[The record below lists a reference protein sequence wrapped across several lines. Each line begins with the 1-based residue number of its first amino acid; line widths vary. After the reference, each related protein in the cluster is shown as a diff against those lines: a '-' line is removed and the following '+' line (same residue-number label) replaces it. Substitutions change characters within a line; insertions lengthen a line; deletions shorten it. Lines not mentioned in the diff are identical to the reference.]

1 MSPSNSA
8 TTGCAAAITP
18 VSYTHLKMQKGT
30 EIIMNMILKKR
41 HIVLAALVLAL
52 GVAVYLNWAFSDA
65 AKDFAVSGTGGD
77 AGGKKY
83 GDAQLVN
90 GDGED
95 GAADADG
102 YFSEARISRQKA
114 RDEAVATIQKVFA
127 DVEVDEEQRADVYKR
142 QSKGSVV
149 SLCKQP
155 AVTDHQHTVETDL
168 LIRKPLEKFLYSTG
182 GNAGSFRC
190 NGREY
195 LGGIQHRC
203 TIPFW
208 ETAYLKTSAVL
219 KYVMRYRSAPQS
231 GRHLRAG

>member
-1 MSPSNSA
+1 
-8 TTGCAAAITP
+8 
-18 VSYTHLKMQKGT
+18 
-30 EIIMNMILKKR
+30 MNMILKKR

-65 AKDFAVSGTGGD
+65 AKDFAVSGAGGD

-127 DVEVDEEQRADVYKR
+127 DVEIGRASCRDRV
-142 QSKGSVV
+142 
-149 SLCKQP
+149 
-155 AVTDHQHTVETDL
+155 
-168 LIRKPLEKFLYSTG
+168 
-182 GNAGSFRC
+182 
-190 NGREY
+190 
-195 LGGIQHRC
+195 
-203 TIPFW
+203 
-208 ETAYLKTSAVL
+208 
-219 KYVMRYRSAPQS
+219 
-231 GRHLRAG
+231 

>member
-1 MSPSNSA
+1 
-8 TTGCAAAITP
+8 
-18 VSYTHLKMQKGT
+18 
-30 EIIMNMILKKR
+30 MNMILKKR

-127 DVEVDEEQRADVYKR
+127 DVEVDEEQRAAMTSKANQIATDIETEGKIENLIKAKGFEDCMVYISEDSADVMVKTD
-142 QSKGSVV
+142 G
-149 SLCKQP
+149 LLANEA
-155 AVTDHQHTVETDL
+155 AVIKDIIIQTTDIPVENVK
-168 LIRKPLEKFLYSTG
+168 ILEV
-182 GNAGSFRC
+182 N
-190 NGREY
+190 
-195 LGGIQHRC
+195 
-203 TIPFW
+203 
-208 ETAYLKTSAVL
+208 
-219 KYVMRYRSAPQS
+219 
-231 GRHLRAG
+231 